1 MENYKLWENPEIQR
15 ITNTDSRSYFNSY
28 SSLENWKNGDSENTF
43 SLNGKWQFMYLD
55 APEYSPEGFFEP
67 DFESDKFNSIDV
79 PSCWQLKG
87 YGQMRYID
95 ELYPFQVNPPLVPIN
110 NPTGIYK
117 RKFNYKLKGNREIL
131 RFYGVD
137 SAYHVYING
146 NEAGFAKI
154 SRVLTEFDITDLLI
168 DGENDI
174 TVRVYQWSDG
184 SYLEDQ
190 DMWWLSGLFRD
201 VEILSQSENHVNDVY
216 ISTKLS
222 DNYQKAEIT
231 AKIDFIGSV
240 NDAVVS
246 LYDQEK
252 NKLLDLSYNES
263 QNIYSVN
270 LDNPKLWSAEAPN
283 LYYIGVTI
291 PKGEFVP
298 VEFGIRE
305 IKIEGSNFL
314 INGKAVMLKGIN
326 RHDVNCKS
334 ARTVSFDD
342 MLWDIK
348 TMKQHNINAVRT
360 SHYPNHPYL
369 IHLCNVY
376 GLYVISEADLECH
389 GFEDIGYWN
398 WLANSN
404 LWTKA
409 FIERGMTM
417 VKTFKNAPS
426 VIMWSLG
433 NESGFG
439 SNFYKMGEA
448 IRAYDSTRL
457 IHYEGDF
464 DAAISDVYSSMYPNT
479 ERIAQRACRNEEKP
493 FILCEYCHAM
503 GNGPGA
509 LKEHMDLMKKYKR
522 FQGGFIWEWIDH
534 GIETFDEKGN
544 VFYKYGGDYGEWPN
558 NGNFCMD
565 GMVFPWR
572 EPSPSLLEY
581 KKVISPVIISKG
593 SAENKILVKNEYD
606 FLSLSHLDL
615 IWELLENGISIQK
628 GNLGAFDIKSYEEKE
643 IELPIKNFKAKAN
656 AEYRIHIKFIT
667 NTEFNWAAK
676 GHLVAWEDLS
686 YGASEIVHSTHIA
699 KAPLT
704 VNENGFETIIKGENF
719 SVTFDKLFGKLTKIK
734 KDGKDY
740 LSEGITMDFWRAD
753 IDNDMY
759 IKADRK
765 KKYFMQLFE
774 SRPTEFKITNELDFV
789 KVEILTRE
797 SPISQAYGFDVS
809 WIYTINSDGIISLS
823 LNGQKVNSHLNAPY
837 ELPRI
842 GIKFAMP
849 KEFNSVTWYGLG
861 DGENYADSKTAAMVG
876 RYTKSVQE
884 LHTPYPFPQENGNR
898 GGIRW
903 VSFDNSQNGL
913 LVKSADKE
921 YEFTAHD
928 YTAKAL
934 DDAKHLNELVHCDRT
949 IVNID
954 VMNTGVG
961 SNSCGQ
967 GPLDCYKCKFDD
979 FTMNI
984 EFSVFDN
991 NTERENEILRKY

>member
-1 MENYKLWENPEIQR
+1 MAIYKLWENPEIQR
-15 ITNTDSRSYFNSY
+15 TTNMNSRSYFNSY
-28 SSLENWKNGDSENTF
+28 SAFENWKNGDSENTF

-55 APEYSPEGFFEP
+55 APEYSPEGFFKP
-67 DFESDKFNSIDV
+67 NFESDKFDSIEV
-79 PSCWQLKG
+79 PSCWQLNG

-117 RKFNYKLKGNREIL
+117 RKFNYKLTGNREIL

-137 SAYHVYING
+137 SAYHIWING
-146 NEAGFAKI
+146 KEAGFAKI
-154 SRVLTEFDITDLLI
+154 SRALTEFDITDLLI

-190 DMWWLSGLFRD
+190 DMWWLSGIFRD
-201 VEILSQSENHVNDVY
+201 VEILSQSKNHVNDVY
-216 ISTKLS
+216 IKTTLSENYTKAQI
-222 DNYQKAEIT
+222 NAEI
-231 AKIDFIGSV
+231 DFSGECKNV
-240 NDAVVS
+240 EVS
-246 LYDQEK
+246 LYDQNK
-252 NKLLDLSYNES
+252 NKVMDLTYNEKTCVYTA
-263 QNIYSVN
+263 QIK
-270 LDNPKLWSAEAPN
+270 NPLLWSAETPN
-283 LYYIGVTI
+283 LYYIGINI
-291 PKGEFVP
+291 PKEEFVP

-305 IKIEGSNFL
+305 IKLEGSNFF

-326 RHDVNCKS
+326 RHDVNCKT

-348 TMKQHNINAVRT
+348 TMKQYNINAVRT

-389 GFEDIGYWN
+389 GFEDVGYWN

-404 LWTKA
+404 LWTNA
-409 FIERGMTM
+409 FIERAMTM
-417 VKTFKNAPS
+417 VKTFKNNPS

-448 IRAYDSTRL
+448 VRAYDSTRL
-457 IHYEGDF
+457 IHYEGDY

-479 ERIAQRACRNEEKP
+479 ERIEQRAMRNEEKP

-534 GIETFDEKGN
+534 GIESFDENGN
-544 VFYKYGGDYGEWPN
+544 IFYKYGGDYGEWPN

-581 KKVISPVIISKG
+581 KKVISPVIISNGNNK
-593 SAENKILVKNEYD
+593 NKITVKNEYD
-606 FLSLSHLDL
+606 FISLEHLNL
-615 IWELLENGISIQK
+615 TWELLENGLVIQN
-628 GNLGAFDIKSYEEKE
+628 GDLGAFDIKSFEEKE
-643 IELPIKNFKAKAN
+643 ISLPVAAFTAKPN
-656 AEYRIHIKFIT
+656 AEYRIHIKFTT
-667 NTEFNWAAK
+667 NRDFNWAAK
-676 GHLVAWEDLS
+676 GHLVAWEDLPYETDNTQIS
-686 YGASEIVHSTHIA
+686 AHAIKSPLRISE
-699 KAPLT
+699 
-704 VNENGFETIIKGENF
+704 NQFETVISGDKF
-719 SVTFDKLFGKLTKIK
+719 SVTFDNLFGKLTKIQ
-734 KDGKDY
+734 KDGKEY
-740 LSEGITMDFWRAD
+740 LDDGISMDFWRAD

-759 IKADRK
+759 IKNDRK

-774 SRPTEFKITNELDFV
+774 SRPTEFKVANENDFV
-789 KVEILTRE
+789 KVEITTRE
-797 SPISQAYGFDVS
+797 APVSQAYGFDVK
-809 WIYTINSDGIISLS
+809 WVYKIYSDGIISLN
-823 LNGQKVNSHLNAPY
+823 LLGKKVNTHLNAPY

-849 KEFNSVTWYGLG
+849 NEFDNVTWYGLG
-861 DGENYADSKTAAMVG
+861 DGENYVDSKTAAMTG
-876 RYTKSVQE
+876 RWNKTVQE

-903 VSFDNSQNGL
+903 VSFDNKNSGL
-913 LVKSADKE
+913 LIKSTDKQ

-928 YTAKAL
+928 YTAEAL
-934 DDAKHLNELVHCDRT
+934 DNAKHLNELKHCHKT

-979 FTMNI
+979 FSMNV
-984 EFSVFDN
+984 EFSVFGNFD
-991 NTERENEILRKY
+991 EREKETLRKY